1 MEQYR
6 AWEEPEDFVLHDGK
20 LIEFTNR
27 AWVDIL
33 NILRGLSE
41 GLECDIIDLN
51 SREGTASGIIE
62 ICDGWIY
69 GEMRWDMRDPIL
81 HQYTLKYEV
90 GIDPKIRHSH
100 FEITEAVLLPKDK
113 SYIPSFVYHIL
124 RVFPESSIVSDHMCT
139 YRHPKHAI

>member
-20 LIEFTNR
+20 LIEFSNR

-51 SREGTASGIIE
+51 SREGAASGIIE

-90 GIDPKIRHSH
+90 GMDPKIRHSH
-100 FEITEAVLLPKDK
+100 FEITEAVLLPIDR
-113 SYIPSFVYHIL
+113 SYIAPIADYIL
-124 RVFPESSIVSDHMCT
+124 KKFPRSSIMTKRICT
-139 YRHPKHAI
+139 FEYYDYAI